1 MSVKYGILT
10 SLFLQKNHGYE
21 LKLELESLLGIKGK
35 INPGQIY
42 TTLDRLIRDQ
52 LVLSIGMDDQER
64 KLYEITTEGKKELE
78 NWLLE
83 PVPYHSTKEDFHFKW
98 SCARKIDFEQEK
110 KMLDQQKTMIMKDV
124 MELTKFKTEFLLQG
138 DENRYLLITGTLL
151 HLEADLN
158 WINQVENRNRP

>member
-10 SLFLQKNHGYE
+10 LLFSQKNHGYE
-21 LKLELESLLGIKGK
+21 LKLELESLLGIKEK

-52 LVLSIGMDDQER
+52 FVSSLGMDGQER

-78 NWLLE
+78 SWLLE
-83 PVPYHSTKEDFHFKW
+83 PVPYYSTKDDFHLKW

-110 KMLDQQKTMIMKDV
+110 KMLDQQREMIIKGV
-124 MELTKFKTEFLLQG
+124 MELTKLKTEFLLQG

-151 HLEADLN
+151 RLEADLN
-158 WINQVENRNRP
+158 WVHQVENRNPS

>member
-1 MSVKYGILT
+1 M
-10 SLFLQKNHGYE
+10 
-21 LKLELESLLGIKGK
+21 KGK

-52 LVLSIGMDDQER
+52 FVSSAGMDDQER

-83 PVPYHSTKEDFHFKW
+83 PVPYHSAKDDFHFKW
-98 SCARKIDFEQEK
+98 SCARKIGFEQEK
-110 KMLDQQKTMIMKDV
+110 KMLDQQKAMIMKDV
-124 MELTKFKTEFLLQG
+124 MELTKLKTEFLLRG

-158 WINQVENRNRP
+158 WIHQVENRNRQ